1 MYVMKRFFRIVCTV
15 MLVSVCFSCSNRK
28 TYRIGVSQ
36 CAGGRWREKV
46 NHEMLA
52 AQHLYEEDVKVSIAC
67 AYDDTELQIRQIDS
81 LAQSGIDLLVVA
93 PNEAAPIADAIARVR
108 QKNIPVIFFDRK
120 AETDDYTTF
129 IGGNNVQVGQTV
141 GTYALHLASRISGH
155 KPVILE
161 ITATMAT
168 SPARERHE
176 GFAKAMATRPGGQ
189 ADTEYICSYSDWS
202 SDQAHSIMLQQIES
216 GVLPDIVFC
225 HNDGMATGVYQAAVE
240 AGLEDRFMILGIDGL
255 PGEGIEYVQLGH
267 QTGSYIYPT
276 HGDKIIRLAL
286 DILTGKPFDRENTLQ
301 GMMVTPENVNIVD
314 LNSRELIK
322 QNSDLITIHDK
333 LEALLVLYDTQK
345 KILAGS
351 FVAITILILS
361 VILTIRAWRQTK
373 KAIRQRQ
380 NLNEEE
386 TLFYTNA
393 DSRTIRQIFD
403 MSINESQEPTDAE
416 VSSPRS
422 QDTIFAE
429 TLNKAIRKNI
439 KNPKLRMENLGEEI
453 GLGRVQLYRKVKAI
467 TGMAP
472 VELLRQMRLQKGYML
487 LTTTNKTVA
496 EIAYEVGFNTPGY
509 FSKCF
514 KEQYGKQPTDLR
526 DNVEEKKL
534 YS

>member
-1 MYVMKRFFRIVCTV
+1 MRCFFRIVCAV
-15 MLVSVCFSCSNRK
+15 WLVSACLSCSDRK

-36 CAGGRWREKV
+36 CAGGQWREKV

-52 AQHLYEEDVKVSIAC
+52 AQHLYEEDVKVSIVC
-67 AYDDTELQIRQIDS
+67 AYDDSELQIRQIDS
-81 LAQSGIDLLVVA
+81 MARSGIDLLVVA

-108 QKNIPVIFFDRK
+108 EKDIPVIFFDRK
-120 AETDDYTTF
+120 AETDDYTAF
-129 IGGNNVQVGQTV
+129 IGGNNVLVGQTV
-141 GTYALHLASRISGH
+141 GTYALHLASHITGH
-155 KPVILE
+155 RPLILE

-176 GFAKAMATRPGGQ
+176 GFAKAMQARPDGQ
-189 ADTEYICSYSDWS
+189 AGADYRFIYSDWT
-202 SDQAHSIMLQQIES
+202 SDHAHDIMLRQIET
-216 GVLPDIVFC
+216 GPLPDIVFC

-240 AGLEDRFMILGIDGL
+240 SGMEDRFMILGIDGL

-276 HGDKIIRLAL
+276 YGDKIIRLAL
-286 DILTGKPFDRENTLQ
+286 DILTGKPFCHDNTLQ
-301 GMMVTPENVNIVD
+301 GMMVTPENVDIVD
-314 LNSRELIK
+314 LNSRELMK
-322 QNSDLITIHDK
+322 QNNDLITIHDK
-333 LEALLVLYDTQK
+333 LEASLVQYDTQK

-351 FVAITILILS
+351 FVAILLLAVS
-361 VILTIRAWRQTK
+361 VILAIRAWLQSRR
-373 KAIRQRQ
+373 AIRQRQ

-393 DSRTIRQIFD
+393 DSRTIRRIFD
-403 MSINESQEPTDAE
+403 MSIDDSLQPEDGGGC
-416 VSSPRS
+416 VPRS

-429 TLNKAIRKNI
+429 TLNRAIRKNMA
-439 KNPKLRMENLGEEI
+439 NPKLRMENLGEEI

-472 VELLRQMRLQKGYML
+472 ANLLRQMRLQKGYVL
-487 LTTTNKTVA
+487 LTTTNKTVS
-496 EIAYEVGFNTPGY
+496 EIAYEVGYNSPGY

-526 DNVEEKKL
+526 DLAPAEIKPND
-534 YS
+534 